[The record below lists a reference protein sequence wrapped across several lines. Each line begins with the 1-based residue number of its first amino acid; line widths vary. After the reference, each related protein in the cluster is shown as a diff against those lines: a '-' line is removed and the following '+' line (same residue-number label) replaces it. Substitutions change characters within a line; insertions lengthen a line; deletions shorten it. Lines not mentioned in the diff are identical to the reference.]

1 MGVAPPCGTCGTLWH
16 YPGCPTPHPPNGQEQ
31 DQEQRQKLF
40 WDFHDWCFFMRPVE
54 QLAGTPSLDRRKSLC
69 GLYKVFDWCFRGT
82 LGGIWRFLFGTD
94 GCGSSL
100 YGRHT
105 ATGQTLQLYSD
116 TRGYCC
122 SLPEEPHT
130 AHGGLSSYTSPREQ
144 GWEELKIGFTPN
156 CGVKHVYWRTKQNEK
171 TGNLSLSRFTQ
182 YGKDKSTRFGN
193 LKSFQFYQKCQELS
207 WILCER

>member
-1 MGVAPPCGTCGTLWH
+1 MAKILPMTGPNLSGHFDIHSRDGCGTTLWH
-16 YPGCPTPHPPNGQEQ
+16 LWHPMALSWVP
-31 DQEQRQKLF
+31 D
-40 WDFHDWCFFMRPVE
+40 
-54 QLAGTPSLDRRKSLC
+54 TPSPQWTRARSGAETETVLRFSWLMFFYETRWAVGQRTLTGVCVGYIRYLTDA
-69 GLYKVFDWCFRGT
+69 
-82 LGGIWRFLFGTD
+82 LGGLWGELGGFFLGTD

-144 GWEELKIGFTPN
+144 GWEELKIGFTPTVGWN
-156 CGVKHVYWRTKQNEK
+156 MSTEDYKTKWEN
-171 TGNLSLSRFTQ
+171 TQ
-182 YGKDKSTRFGN
+182 PFFIPIHSIWK
-193 LKSFQFYQKCQELS
+193 
-207 WILCER
+207 W